1 VPFFRLHLTVSASL
15 VTIPMQ
21 GNHFCLGDVM
31 LDAVRPRRPRLGAG
45 AGPLIG
51 LSVSVDP
58 VVWRIGPAWAV
69 LAGALA
75 SGAPLLG
82 DAVPLR
88 LVGAAILAD
97 SAWGVLW
104 RLTAADDADRANQVA
119 EADHL
124 PYFRPQSPAGRVL
137 GMLRNIA
144 PGASWR
150 ELTIALVLTGVLG
163 LLLGALA
170 LALSAV
176 AYVVIVWAW
185 ALGRAGK
192 QPAICDALLNVG
204 LPWLL
209 GLILARDALQW
220 SGIVSV
226 PLPGIV
232 MGLAFTTLQWGA
244 RRAYLSN
251 GSRMF
256 AIWFGE
262 TAVLLALIAVEQPWM
277 WILMITAALFL
288 PPAMWLWRSSVM
300 AEGVERALR
309 QSGPWWLAAML
320 LSAVALR

>member
-1 VPFFRLHLTVSASL
+1 
-15 VTIPMQ
+15 
-21 GNHFCLGDVM
+21 M

-51 LSVSVDP
+51 LGISVGP
-58 VVWRIGPAWAV
+58 GVWRIGPAWAV

-75 SGAPLLG
+75 SGAPLWG

-88 LVGAAILAD
+88 LVGAVILAD
-97 SAWGVLW
+97 SAWGVIW
-104 RLTAADDADRANQVA
+104 RLTAADDAERPNQLA
-119 EADHL
+119 EDKHL
-124 PYFRPQSPAGRVL
+124 PYFQPRSPAGHAL
-137 GMLRNIA
+137 GMLRDIA

-150 ELTIALVLTGVLG
+150 ELTTALVLTGVLG
-163 LLLGALA
+163 LLLGVSA

-176 AYVVIVWAW
+176 AYVVILWAW

-192 QPAICDALLNVG
+192 QPAVCDALLNVG

-220 SGIVSV
+220 SDAAPGL
-226 PLPGIV
+226 LPGV
-232 MGLAFTTLQWGA
+232 AMGIAFAALQWGT
-244 RRAYLSN
+244 RRAYLSS

-256 AIWFGE
+256 AVWLGQA
-262 TAVLLALIAVEQPWM
+262 AVLLALIGVEQPW
-277 WILMITAALFL
+277 IVAIVSALLL
-288 PPAMWLWRSSVM
+288 PPAMWLWRNSAM
-300 AEGVERALR
+300 AMGVERALR

>member
-1 VPFFRLHLTVSASL
+1 
-15 VTIPMQ
+15 
-21 GNHFCLGDVM
+21 M

-51 LSVSVDP
+51 LGVSVGP
-58 VVWRIGPAWAV
+58 GVWRIGPAWAV

-104 RLTAADDADRANQVA
+104 RLTATDDTDRANQLA
-119 EADHL
+119 EDDHL
-124 PYFRPQSPAGRVL
+124 PYFQPQSPAGRAI
-137 GMLRNIA
+137 GMLRDIA

-150 ELTIALVLTGVLG
+150 ELTTALALTGVLS
-163 LLLGALA
+163 LLLGVPALV
-170 LALSAV
+170 LSVV
-176 AYVVIVWAW
+176 AYAVILWAW

-192 QPAICDALLNVG
+192 QPAVCDALLNVG

-209 GLILARDALQW
+209 GLVLARDAVQW
-220 SGIVSV
+220 GGAAPVV
-226 PLPGIV
+226 LPGV
-232 MGLAFTTLQWGA
+232 MMGIAFTTLQWGT

-256 AIWFGE
+256 AVWLGQA
-262 TAVLLALIAVEQPWM
+262 AVLLALIGVGQLWVLVLA
-277 WILMITAALFL
+277 AALLL
-288 PPAMWLWRSSVM
+288 PPAMWLWRSRAV
-300 AEGVERALR
+300 ATGVERALR

>member
-1 VPFFRLHLTVSASL
+1 
-15 VTIPMQ
+15 
-21 GNHFCLGDVM
+21 M

-51 LSVSVDP
+51 LGISVSP
-58 VVWRIGPAWAV
+58 GVWRIGPAWAV

-104 RLTAADDADRANQVA
+104 RLTATDDTDRANQLA
-119 EADHL
+119 EDDHL
-124 PYFRPQSPAGRVL
+124 PYFQPHSPAGRAL
-137 GMLRNIA
+137 GMLHDIA

-150 ELTIALVLTGVLG
+150 DLTTALVLTGVLS
-163 LLLGALA
+163 LLLGVPALV
-170 LALSAV
+170 LSVV
-176 AYVVIVWAW
+176 AYAVILWAW

-192 QPAICDALLNVG
+192 QPAVCDALLNVG

-209 GLILARDALQW
+209 GLVLARDARLW
-220 SGIVSV
+220 SGSAPVV
-226 PLPGIV
+226 LPGV
-232 MGLAFTTLQWGA
+232 LMGVAFTTLQWGT
-244 RRAYLSN
+244 RRAYLSD

-256 AIWFGE
+256 AVWLGQA
-262 TAVLLALIAVEQPWM
+262 AVLLALIGVGQLWVLVLA
-277 WILMITAALFL
+277 AALLL
-288 PPAMWLWRSSVM
+288 PPAMWLWRSRAV
-300 AEGVERALR
+300 ATGVERALR